1 MAFDDLKAEI
11 ARLINQLENR
21 PADWH
26 ELYLELHGKLNEL
39 RALGM
44 PVPDDLSRFER
55 ELEAEFTADQQGRS
69 SPRRPPRD
77 RP

>member
-11 ARLINQLENR
+11 ERLVHELEHR
-21 PADWH
+21 PEGWH

-44 PVPDDLSRFER
+44 PVPDDLARFEQ
-55 ELEAEFTADQQGRS
+55 ELEAQFTAERQGRPPPAR
-69 SPRRPPRD
+69 PR
-77 RP
+77 